1 MAFRV
6 SANVALLIVFS
17 LMAVAH
23 CVPHEAE
30 LATDAS
36 AAAVTAA
43 EVDAVSDGEGLLLL
57 PYSDDSVVYDAV
69 SGDGEVPGKEVVVE
83 PVAEPDP
90 DRSHLDSDGE
100 EELTAMKLATEGQQ
114 QDDEKT
120 KKQIDGDEDED
131 EEEEEEKTRK
141 NNHGG
146 VKEEKKKRKKH
157 HDCDGKEKKKTKGHH
172 KSNDEEEEEE
182 EKTKKKIQR
191 HHHVRKTKTKK
202 LTHHNKNDSDD
213 EEEQEKKEK
222 RWRKAIS
229 RSMFGHGRRSQREE
243 AAKEEVNN

>member
-69 SGDGEVPGKEVVVE
+69 SGDGEVPGKEVVVD

-131 EEEEEEKTRK
+131 EEEEEETRK